1 MKFVNKKIV
10 SIFLALAITISSFAI
25 LGTTE
30 VDAATSS
37 LKTLKANTTYTY
49 NLDGKG
55 SSEKI
60 KFTRSAINSTDYKIK
75 LYINGKYVTSVQ
87 EWHYGSYPSKEVR
100 IFDFY
105 SKDSS
110 KEIYMKGENSSK
122 IVKYNKGKYTIK
134 TISGASDIKSYN
146 SSTGIVKIP
155 RWINDN
161 VLMSC
166 ISEYKVS
173 GYSITKQPINYGIN
187 PDMLTIR
194 YKALKDIKA
203 YKKPNSS
210 TVAFTIKKG
219 NIVYATATYSK
230 DSKKYI
236 RFETSSGK
244 IGWVKVS
251 SVTNVPTS
259 MFKNIGYPRY

>member
-1 MKFVNKKIV
+1 MKK
-10 SIFLALAITISSFAI
+10 FLSLFLTLAIAISSIAI
-25 LGTTE
+25 FGTTE
-30 VDAATSS
+30 VDASTSS
-37 LKTLKANTTYTY
+37 LKVLKANTTYSY

-60 KFTRSAINSTDYKIK
+60 KFTRSRINSTDYKIK

-87 EWHYGSYPSKEVR
+87 EWHYESYPAKEVR

-110 KEIYMKGENSSK
+110 KEIYLKGEHTAK

-134 TISGASDIKSYN
+134 TISGAVDIDSYN
-146 SSTGIVKIP
+146 KSTGIVKIL
-155 RWINDN
+155 REIDDN
-161 VLMSC
+161 VLRSC

-173 GYSITKQPINYGIN
+173 GYSITKQPINYGRN

-219 NIVYATATYSK
+219 SIVYANATYSK
-230 DSKKYI
+230 DSKRYI
-236 RFETSSGK
+236 RFRNTSGK
-244 IGWVKVS
+244 YGWVKVS
-251 SVTNVPTS
+251 SVTKISTS
-259 MFKNIGYPRY
+259 MFKDIGYPMY

>member
-1 MKFVNKKIV
+1 MKLFGKKIV
-10 SIFLALAITISSFAI
+10 SIFLTLAITISSFAI

-37 LKTLKANTTYTY
+37 LKPLKANTTYTY

-122 IVKYNKGKYTIK
+122 IVKYNSGKYTIK

-203 YKKPNSS
+203 YKKTNSS

>member
-1 MKFVNKKIV
+1 MRKIT
-10 SIFLALAITISSFAI
+10 SIFLTLAIVISNFTI
-25 LGTTE
+25 LNTTE

-37 LKTLKANTTYTY
+37 LKVLKPNTTYSY

-110 KEIYMKGENSSK
+110 KEIYLKGEDTSK
-122 IVKYNKGKYTIK
+122 IIKYNKGKYTIK
-134 TISGASDIKSYN
+134 TISGAIDIDSYN
-146 SSTGIVKIP
+146 KSTGIVKIM
-155 RWINDN
+155 REINDN
-161 VLMSC
+161 VLRGC
-166 ISEYKVS
+166 VSEYKVS
-173 GYSITKQPINYGIN
+173 GYNITKQPINYGRN
-187 PDMLTIR
+187 ADMLTTR
-194 YKALKDIKA
+194 YKALKNIKA

-219 NIVYATATYSK
+219 SIVYADATYSK
-230 DSKKYI
+230 GSKKYI
-236 RFETSSGK
+236 RFRNSSGK
-244 IGWVKVS
+244 YGWVKVS
-251 SVTNVPTS
+251 SVTKVPTS
-259 MFKNIGYPRY
+259 MFKDIGYPKY